1 MLLKM
6 LPDQVSNY
14 WPHIRESIEQALP
27 PVVNESPNKMGNILE
42 QLLTGEMQCWVAF
55 RREDANEVVGFLV
68 TTVTSDACSKTKN
81 LLIYSLCGLKLS
93 RGSDWTEGLEALKK
107 FAKLM
112 QCSRIVAY
120 SDNPLVLKVV
130 EKLGGDTKYKF
141 ITFEL

>member
-6 LPDQVSNY
+6 LPEQVSNY
-14 WPHIRESIEQALP
+14 WPHIRNSIEQALP
-27 PVVNESPNKMGNILE
+27 PVVGESPNKMGNILE

-55 RREDANEVVGFLV
+55 RKDVENEVVGFII
-68 TTVTSDACSKTKN
+68 TTVISDPCSKTRN

-93 RGSDWTEGLEALKK
+93 RGLDWIEGMEALRK

-112 QCSRIVAY
+112 KCSRIVAY
-120 SDNPLVLKVV
+120 SDNQLILKVV
-130 EKLGGDTKYKF
+130 EKLGGDTRYKF